1 MKRTNMNIFLNGLRI
16 YARHGVMPQEQ
27 IVGAYYTIDLTI
39 KTDFA
44 EACEQDNL
52 ERTISYADILKC
64 VKTEMNIPSQLL
76 EHVANRICQRLMK
89 EFEAIEEIDIRL
101 SKENPPMGAECE
113 ACGVGMHCTR
123 S

>member
-1 MKRTNMNIFLNGLRI
+1 MNIFLNGLRI